1 MPPQILLFDLDETLY
16 PRSAGVMQAIRHRI
30 RRYIVEVLD
39 ATPEEADAMA
49 RRYHNE
55 YGTSMRG
62 LLLNHGIDADHFLDF
77 VHDFPLDCLVP
88 SPALDALLA
97 RLPGEKAIF
106 TNANRAHAE
115 RVLAKLGIRRHFS
128 TIVDV
133 AAVDYVSKPDPGA
146 YTRCLTL
153 LCARP
158 EECILIE
165 DVGRNLA
172 PAHDLG
178 IITVLVDGD
187 ANDAA
192 DYKIDSILDLEPVIQ
207 AIFEA
212 FQPS

>member
-1 MPPQILLFDLDETLY
+1 M
-16 PRSAGVMQAIRHRI
+16 
-30 RRYIVEVLD
+30 
-39 ATPEEADAMA
+39 
-49 RRYHNE
+49 
-55 YGTSMRG
+55 
-62 LLLNHGIDADHFLDF
+62 
-77 VHDFPLDCLVP
+77 
-88 SPALDALLA
+88 
-97 RLPGEKAIF
+97 
-106 TNANRAHAE
+106 
-115 RVLAKLGIRRHFS
+115 
-128 TIVDV
+128 
-133 AAVDYVSKPDPGA
+133 
-146 YTRCLTL
+146 

-212 FQPS
+212 FQPL